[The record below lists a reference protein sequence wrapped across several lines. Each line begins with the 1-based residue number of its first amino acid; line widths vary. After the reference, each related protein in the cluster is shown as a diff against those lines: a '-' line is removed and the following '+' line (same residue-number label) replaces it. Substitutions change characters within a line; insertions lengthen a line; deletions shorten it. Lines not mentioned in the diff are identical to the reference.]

1 MGPGYVGKN
10 PDQQPA
16 QEWLFGFVVFLV
28 QFAAVEGPP
37 PARQGVKRPEILG
50 SHSGQHFPHSRL
62 LWQFAAMAGVDVIP
76 AAQQEPHGE

>member
-28 QFAAVEGPP
+28 QFAAVEGPDNQKNLP
-37 PARQGVKRPEILG
+37 
-50 SHSGQHFPHSRL
+50 
-62 LWQFAAMAGVDVIP
+62 
-76 AAQQEPHGE
+76 